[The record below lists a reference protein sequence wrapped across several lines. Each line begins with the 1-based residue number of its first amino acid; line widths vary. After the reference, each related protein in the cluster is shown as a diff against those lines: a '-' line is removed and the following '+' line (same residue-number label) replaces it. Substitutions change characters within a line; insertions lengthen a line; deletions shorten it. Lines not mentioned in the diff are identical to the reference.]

1 MSYVTGCHLVVKL
14 ETNEIYHRREQPPW
28 LTSMATRTVKNRSL
42 RGGLW
47 HRLREEAG
55 EGGDEG
61 GGGQVAFLRSMKLRR
76 LRLVPGAR
84 VICIGMHRAARWPKL
99 TTWNDLQGVLMNV
112 RSCHG
117 PRAVW
122 KWEREKEREREIAR
136 G

>member
-1 MSYVTGCHLVVKL
+1 MYRKEPIVEG
-14 ETNEIYHRREQPPW
+14 RP
-28 LTSMATRTVKNRSL
+28 LTSFA
-42 RGGLW
+42 RG
-47 HRLREEAG
+47 RR
-55 EGGDEG
+55 GDER

-117 PRAVW
+117 PRVM
-122 KWEREKEREREIAR
+122 
-136 G
+136 

>member
-1 MSYVTGCHLVVKL
+1 MAHINGDTYRKESIVEG
-14 ETNEIYHRREQPPW
+14 RP
-28 LTSMATRTVKNRSL
+28 LTSFA
-42 RGGLW
+42 RGS
-47 HRLREEAG
+47 R

-117 PRAVW
+117 PRAV
-122 KWEREKEREREIAR
+122 
-136 G
+136 